1 MHFSISA
8 SSSLK
13 LMKYLYKAHMKA
25 WYVLKGASVDFLGTE
40 PFPGNML
47 SELCPMTSS
56 MNSWSRNTT
65 WPYAAI
71 CSSTDCKQLYNRSK
85 PQTYSSTPRGF
96 QWVLPLP
103 QGVPFWLPK
112 TVCVSTDTVIQW
124 ISSYIFRGNST
135 GLNFIWYTTVA
146 YTVSKHTNNGYTYY
160 RQKIIADSFPNT
172 KWQKTQ
178 N

>member
-1 MHFSISA
+1 MMHFSISA

-85 PQTYSSTPRGF
+85 PQIYRLHRSSSECSPHHKVF
-96 QWVLPLP
+96 LSDCL
-103 QGVPFWLPK
+103 
-112 TVCVSTDTVIQW
+112 
-124 ISSYIFRGNST
+124 
-135 GLNFIWYTTVA
+135 
-146 YTVSKHTNNGYTYY
+146 
-160 RQKIIADSFPNT
+160 RQCAH
-172 KWQKTQ
+172 QQTQ
-178 N
+178 